1 MEYQYCRSD
10 DKTEGTEIDRVC
22 SVNFTVTQPYL
33 AQKSSFGLTPK
44 ATNIKLDGYKTLA
57 GDELIKSTD
66 LEDIMILDE
75 SSYDGGNK
83 VQAMINTF
91 ITKYDKL
98 ALTVPQS
105 SLKNTA
111 FEGLDITVKV
121 VPQQK
126 IYLLES
132 DTKKTIT
139 MKNITK
145 FTAPFTIVTKNID
158 IIIKGNVE
166 YNGMFL
172 VK

>member
-1 MEYQYCRSD
+1 MT
-10 DKTEGTEIDRVC
+10 K
-22 SVNFTVTQPYL
+22 PYL

-44 ATNIKLDGYKTLA
+44 ATNIRLDGYTMLDGRK
-57 GDELIKSTD
+57 LIDSTD
-66 LEDIMILDE
+66 LADIMILDE
-75 SSYDGGNK
+75 SDYNASNK

-98 ALTVPQS
+98 AITVPQS

-126 IYLLES
+126 IYILQS
-132 DTKKTIT
+132 DSKKTIT
-139 MKNITK
+139 MQNIKK

-158 IIIKGNVE
+158 IIIKGNVD

-172 VK
+172 VKG